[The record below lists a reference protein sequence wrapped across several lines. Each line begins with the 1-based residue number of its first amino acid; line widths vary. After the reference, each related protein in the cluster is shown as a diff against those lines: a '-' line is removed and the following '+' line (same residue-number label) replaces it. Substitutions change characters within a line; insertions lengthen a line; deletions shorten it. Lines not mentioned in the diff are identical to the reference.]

1 METIVPPLPPPL
13 WKGSVRAGVRAGR
26 PRKLLPVSP
35 LLRKAAEER
44 AVPILPGAQRDVS
57 AAISPSSALNKPRHW
72 EKLVLNRTGHG
83 AAGRSAPRRQ
93 EPETATPE
101 GRSSPLMQGKKKN
114 PTHAGRCE
122 TDGKASSECGK
133 GAGCAPGFHSRCG
146 NPSLKERSAMSHG
159 GCGFP
164 LQSPPAGFPK
174 APFVRM
180 RSCFYC

>member
-35 LLRKAAEER
+35 LLRKAAEDR

-101 GRSSPLMQGKKKN
+101 GRSSPLMQGKKKTQ
-114 PTHAGRCE
+114 PTPGGVKQTGKLPVSAGRAQDVLPGSILDVE
-122 TDGKASSECGK
+122 T
-133 GAGCAPGFHSRCG
+133 PRSR
-146 NPSLKERSAMSHG
+146 NAAL
-159 GCGFP
+159 
-164 LQSPPAGFPK
+164 
-174 APFVRM
+174 
-180 RSCFYC
+180 